1 MTKYIEEAKVIGQ
14 WVLNDVTRELDM
26 IAPKIAAEAVPGQFV
41 NVQVSRRT
49 APLLRR
55 PLGVAGVDRKRG
67 VVRLVYRFVG
77 EATNILGDVCN
88 GDRLSVV
95 GPLGHGFDRSA
106 KHPLLVGG
114 GTGLAPLLFLAESM
128 AEAGIRPDVL
138 MGGRT
143 ADGTR

>member
-14 WVLNDVTRELDM
+14 WVLNAVTRELDM

-77 EATNILGDVCN
+77 EATNILGDVCMCAPSFMTSTP
-88 GDRLSVV
+88 LSAIFCNV
-95 GPLGHGFDRSA
+95 PITSSIS
-106 KHPLLVGG
+106 P
-114 GTGLAPLLFLAESM
+114 M
-128 AEAGIRPDVL
+128 VL
-138 MGGRT
+138 RHFIT
-143 ADGTR
+143 TVASPS

>member
-1 MTKYIEEAKVIGQ
+1 MTKYIEETKVIGQ
-14 WVLNDVTRELDM
+14 WVLNAVTRELDL

-55 PLGVAGVDRKRG
+55 PLGIAGVNRKQG

-77 EATNILGDVCN
+77 EATNILSEVCSGDM
-88 GDRLSVV
+88 LSVI

-106 KHPLLVGG
+106 KHPLLVWRRKES
-114 GTGLAPLLFLAESM
+114 APTCSW
-128 AEAGIRPDVL
+128 EAGRRRICS
-138 MGGRT
+138 GRICILT
-143 ADGTR
+143 WWNGWD